1 MSTQLDHARTD
12 VFSADS
18 IKMRRRG
25 RVVLNG
31 VTLAIRPGELVTLLG
46 ANGAG
51 KSTFMSVLA
60 AEIGLDSTYNTADA
74 VMLNHRALTSMGAAS
89 QARSR
94 AVLPQKPGLGF
105 DLDVSEVVAMGA
117 YPFPGLADHDIRCLC
132 ARALDRAGLGD
143 LAGRRYP
150 ELSGGE
156 QQRVHFARVLLQ
168 ILAQR
173 ESDPRGRYL
182 LLDEPTSSLDP
193 LHQHT
198 LLQTV
203 HELTRKERVG
213 VLCIVH
219 DVNLAACWS
228 DRIALLADGTLLAC
242 DTPTRVLTPENL
254 KHVYGVD
261 VHVMP
266 HPRRPGTPLVVFG
279 V

>member
-1 MSTQLDHARTD
+1 MSLNLKPSSVDA
-12 VFSADS
+12 FSAES
-18 IKMRRRG
+18 IKVLRSG
-25 RVVLNG
+25 RLVLDG
-31 VTLAIRPGELVTLLG
+31 VSLVIRPGELVTLLG

-60 AEIGLDSTYNTADA
+60 ADIGLDHTLNAPDA
-74 VMLNHRALTSMGAAS
+74 VTLNGSSLSFMGAAS

-105 DLDVSEVVAMGA
+105 DLDVSEVVSMGA
-117 YPFPGLADHDIRCLC
+117 YPFSELDDHEVKRLC
-132 ARALDRAGLGD
+132 VRALDTAGLSD
-143 LAGRRYP
+143 LADRRYP

-168 ILAQR
+168 VLASR
-173 ESDPRGRYL
+173 ESDPHGRYL

-193 LHQHT
+193 LHQQM
-198 LLQTV
+198 LLKTISD
-203 HELTRKERVG
+203 LARIERVG

-228 DRIALLADGTLLAC
+228 NRIALLEGGMLFAC
-242 DTPTRVLTPENL
+242 DTPAKALTPANL
-254 KHVYGVD
+254 KRVYGVN

-266 HPRRPGTPLVVFG
+266 HPLKPGTPLVVFG
-279 V
+279 A

>member
-1 MSTQLDHARTD
+1 MNGEKPSVDA
-12 VFSADS
+12 FSAEN
-18 IKMRRRG
+18 IKVLRSK
-25 RVVLNG
+25 RVVLDG
-31 VTLAIRPGELVTLLG
+31 VSLAIRPGELVALLG

-60 AEIGLDSTYNTADA
+60 DEIELDHTLNAADA
-74 VMLNHRALTSMGAAS
+74 VKLNHCSLSSMKAAS

-105 DLDVSEVVAMGA
+105 DFDVSEVVSMGA
-117 YPFPGLADHDIRCLC
+117 YPFSELAEQEVERLCVSVLEKAGLSGLAS
-132 ARALDRAGLGD
+132 
-143 LAGRRYP
+143 RRYP

-168 ILAQR
+168 ILASR
-173 ESDPRGRYL
+173 ESDPHGRYL

-193 LHQHT
+193 LHQHV
-198 LLQTV
+198 LLKTV
-203 HELTRKERVG
+203 SDLARDQRIG

-228 DRIALLADGTLLAC
+228 DRIALLESGTLFAC
-242 DTPTRVLTPENL
+242 DTPEQVLTPANL
-254 KHVYGVD
+254 KRVYGVD

-266 HPRRPGTPLVVFG
+266 HPLKPGTPLVVFG
-279 V
+279 A

>member
-1 MSTQLDHARTD
+1 MSTNDEKSSVDA
-12 VFSADS
+12 FSAKD
-18 IKMRRRG
+18 IKVLRSG
-25 RVVLNG
+25 NVVLDG
-31 VTLAIRPGELVTLLG
+31 VSLVIRPGEMTALLG

-60 AEIGLDSTYNTADA
+60 DEIRLDYTFNAADA
-74 VMLNHRALTSMGAAS
+74 VTLNHCSLPSMKAAS

-94 AVLPQKPGLGF
+94 AVLPQKPGLSF
-105 DLDVSEVVAMGA
+105 DLDVSEVVSMGA
-117 YPFPGLADHDIRCLC
+117 YPFSELADHDVAHLC
-132 ARALDRAGLGD
+132 VTVLEKVGLSG

-150 ELSGGE
+150 QLSGGE

-168 ILAQR
+168 ILASR
-173 ESDPRGRYL
+173 ASDPHGRYL

-193 LHQHT
+193 LHQHV

-203 HELTRKERVG
+203 SDLARDEHIG

-228 DRIALLADGTLLAC
+228 DRIALLEGGTLFAC
-242 DTPTRVLTPENL
+242 GTPAHVLTPSNL
-254 KHVYGVD
+254 KRVYGVD

-266 HPRRPGTPLVVFG
+266 HPLRAGTPLVVFG